1 MNYTSLSA
9 AGESSRL
16 YGVILMT
23 CRERIIVARKHINIM
38 RVREPLRSHADF
50 LCSHTKPAA
59 RAPIYCSSPERVR
72 TLYTRLLSL
81 KVCACALKLYSQ
93 ICLCML
99 LFVIPLF
106 AGIYDKVYVQ
116 TWDNFFFKVTFYN
129 FLKSVLA
136 DNISLLLKLKAS

>member
-23 CRERIIVARKHINIM
+23 CRERIIVARNHINIM

-50 LCSHTKPAA
+50 LCSLTQDRPRALRYTALAQKECA
-59 RAPIYCSSPERVR
+59 RFTRVS
-72 TLYTRLLSL
+72 SL
-81 KVCACALKLYSQ
+81 KVCVCALKLYSQ

-116 TWDNFFFKVTFYN
+116 TWDNVFFKVILQF
-129 FLKSVLA
+129 FKSVLA

>member
-50 LCSHTKPAA
+50 LCSHTKPDA
-59 RAPIYCSSPERVR
+59 RAQIYCSSPERVR
-72 TLYTRLLSL
+72 ALYTRLLSL
-81 KVCACALKLYSQ
+81 KVCALKLYSQ

-106 AGIYDKVYVQ
+106 AGVYDKLYVQ
-116 TWDNFFFKVTFYN
+116 TWIMFFLKLFYS